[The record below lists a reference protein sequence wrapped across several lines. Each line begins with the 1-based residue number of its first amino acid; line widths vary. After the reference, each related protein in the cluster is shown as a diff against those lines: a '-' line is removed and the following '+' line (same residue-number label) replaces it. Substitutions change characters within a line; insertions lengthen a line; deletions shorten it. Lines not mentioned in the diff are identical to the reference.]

1 MHPQGMVPIQAA
13 LKCCEGEM
21 EGMGEMVCLVLGE
34 LKDRRERL
42 GYRDQLE
49 LGEKRGSKVPGIPR
63 TTRTEGRARSSRFP
77 WSKKWR
83 GIVYIRWGKTSCP
96 NVTGLN

>member
-1 MHPQGMVPIQAA
+1 MVPPLQLELFRGHGEMHPQEMVPIQAA

-49 LGEKRGSKVPGIPR
+49 LGEKRGSKVPVVHKDQLDR
-63 TTRTEGRARSSRFP
+63 RE
-77 WSKKWR
+77 SKE
-83 GIVYIRWGKTSCP
+83 
-96 NVTGLN
+96 